1 MPAGGDILFDGDG
14 LRDGGRHAS
23 AVAEA
28 ADAVA
33 GRIAGVAID
42 PAAFGQLAA
51 AAALGTS
58 LAAFRDGHAELGR
71 QVQAVHASL
80 AGRAAGAAG
89 DGDRMVDDTTATA
102 RGVPVPRVVP

>member
-1 MPAGGDILFDGDG
+1 MTGGGS
-14 LRDGGRHAS
+14 GRRAC
-23 AVAEA
+23 
-28 ADAVA
+28 
-33 GRIAGVAID
+33 
-42 PAAFGQLAA
+42 PQAAFGQLAA